1 MKRRLYIDG
10 NTVYGIDEECMKE
23 RRSKK
28 ESEKENYLLVLM
40 CVSLRGGME
49 AERGIVG

>member
-10 NTVYGIDEECMKE
+10 NTVYGIDDECMREK
-23 RRSKK
+23 RIKK

-40 CVSLRGGME
+40 CASLKSGMTAGRG
-49 AERGIVG
+49 